1 MHTAAG
7 LVAIV
12 EDDAATRESLVRL
25 LRASGYTT
33 TAFASAEEF
42 LQSAEVGSA
51 VGLVLDIHLGGMSG
65 IELRRHLLAARS
77 TIPVVFITARDDEA
91 TRVEALAVGCVD
103 DVQKPFESSRL
114 ISALERGRRP

>member
-1 MHTAAG
+1 MHTTKG

-25 LRASGYTT
+25 LGASGYAT

-42 LQSAEVGSA
+42 LQSASAGSA

-65 IELRRHLLAARS
+65 VELRRHLLAARS
-77 TIPVVFITARDDEA
+77 TIPVVFITGRDNEA
-91 TRVEALAVGCVD
+91 TRAEALAVGCVD
-103 DVQKPFESSRL
+103 YLQKPFESSRL
-114 ISALERGRRP
+114 ISALERCRKQ